1 MVSNFKNIV
10 AKKFLFKNYP
20 RMYIAIS
27 KHLFVIVIQKSVI
40 WPPRWFQISKILLPK
55 NFYWKITLK
64 SIFTKIF
71 SDGFCQKPFYRFWPP
86 IIGEPVDREKN
97 KNFSVSEIYL
107 ASWYKKPFVDISY
120 GLRVIRPTRVGCP
133 KKKATLIFHVLIGT
147 LTLRRTKNVLN

>member
-1 MVSNFKNIV
+1 M
-10 AKKFLFKNYP
+10 
-20 RMYIAIS
+20 
-27 KHLFVIVIQKSVI
+27 
-40 WPPRWFQISKILLPK
+40 PK
-55 NFYWKITLK
+55 NFYWKTTLK

-133 KKKATLIFHVLIGT
+133 KKKATLLGHHDRQISKNGKLANKMFETIVFLLKNICYTNFSYYFVFIFSYYFVQYFCHSNCIISL
-147 LTLRRTKNVLN
+147 